1 MGSIIIS
8 RIAGFISPAFEIS
21 RWRSDDLF
29 KLADEL
35 FFKGTTYGFIDIIGV
50 ASSFI
55 VGIVLIYITYML
67 GVLWSRIILGSR
79 NKPSQ

>member
-1 MGSIIIS
+1 
-8 RIAGFISPAFEIS
+8 
-21 RWRSDDLF
+21 DDLF

-35 FFKGTTYGFIDIIGV
+35 FFKGTTYGFIDIVGV

-67 GVLWSRIILGSR
+67 GVLWSRLILSPK
-79 NKPSQ
+79 NKASK